1 MTNSFLLGTYPEAKA
16 TFVSGKGSYLFDSDG
31 KEYLDFLGGIAVTAL
46 GHANDEIS
54 QIIATQS
61 AKLTHVSNYFENE
74 YTQIVAEKLN
84 NKITADSGVKGKVFF
99 ANSGAEANECA
110 IKIAKRFGNGSRYKF
125 LTALGSF
132 HGRTLATLAATGQ
145 SEKHKNFKPL
155 PDYFDH
161 FEFGNIESIKK
172 LISAETIAVMIEVIQ
187 GENGVRIADQKFF
200 DDLKVVV
207 KENQLLLIVDEV
219 QTGMCRTGK
228 WFGFQHY
235 GLNPDIVTMAKAL
248 GNGFPIGACWVK
260 EDVASCMHAGD
271 HGSTFGGQPLA
282 LASANG
288 VIDIMTRDHLD
299 LQSQKLGVYLIEQLA
314 SSGLFS
320 EVRGKGLLVG
330 ADLDRKKISF
340 NAHELVVK
348 CFENGLVMN
357 ATGENTIRLAPALI
371 ISREEID
378 KAVSIVVQSVRV

>member
-132 HGRTLATLAATGQ
+132 HAR
-145 SEKHKNFKPL
+145 NF
-155 PDYFDH
+155 
-161 FEFGNIESIKK
+161 
-172 LISAETIAVMIEVIQ
+172 
-187 GENGVRIADQKFF
+187 
-200 DDLKVVV
+200 
-207 KENQLLLIVDEV
+207 
-219 QTGMCRTGK
+219 
-228 WFGFQHY
+228 
-235 GLNPDIVTMAKAL
+235 
-248 GNGFPIGACWVK
+248 
-260 EDVASCMHAGD
+260 
-271 HGSTFGGQPLA
+271 GSNR
-282 LASANG
+282 S
-288 VIDIMTRDHLD
+288 
-299 LQSQKLGVYLIEQLA
+299 K
-314 SSGLFS
+314 
-320 EVRGKGLLVG
+320 
-330 ADLDRKKISF
+330 
-340 NAHELVVK
+340 
-348 CFENGLVMN
+348 
-357 ATGENTIRLAPALI
+357 
-371 ISREEID
+371 
-378 KAVSIVVQSVRV
+378 